1 MDFNAAV
8 SSPAYEG
15 PELKFK
21 TSAEN
26 LTWKYSFFSSSQ
38 SQGFK
43 DQALGNSPQ
52 LVGDTVATYCPSRPS
67 QLLVNN
73 SNITLRLTKG
83 KLLYK

>member
-1 MDFNAAV
+1 MDINAAV

-52 LVGDTVATYCPSRPS
+52 LVGRYCSY
-67 QLLVNN
+67 LLPEQAFTTF
-73 SNITLRLTKG
+73 SEQQ
-83 KLLYK
+83 